1 MEEIKSNEAS
11 GEKDSWFSTAEYR
24 EAISSL
30 AHKITPLHR
39 QMLVAHADAPD
50 CMLSMRQLA
59 TAGGYDQPNVTYS
72 QYGRLGR
79 LVAQALGVEYLE
91 VWTDILGHGFRT
103 ESREVIWEMHP
114 ELVEALVELGWSS
127 RSATHTSLADIAQA
141 EENHDFATSTEREA
155 LVQARIGQGPFRI
168 ALLKYWGTCAVS
180 GVSEPAVL
188 RASHVKPWRDASN
201 TERLDPANGLL
212 LAAHLD
218 ALFDV
223 GLITFEVD
231 GKIRISPLLAAEDMW
246 QLGVL
251 PTLRLRHVAMERDK
265 YMKYH
270 RDFVFRTGV
279 SRDT

>member
-1 MEEIKSNEAS
+1 MEEIKRNEAS
-11 GEKDSWFSTAEYR
+11 GEQDSWFSTAQYR
-24 EAISSL
+24 QAINSL

-50 CMLSMRQLA
+50 CMLSVRQLA
-59 TAGGYDQPNVTYS
+59 AAGGYDHPNVTFS

-79 LVAQALGVEYLE
+79 LLANALGVNDLK
-91 VWTDILGHGFRT
+91 VWTEIIGCGFRT

-114 ELVEALVELGWSS
+114 ELVEALVELGWVTCT
-127 RSATHTSLADIAQA
+127 ATHTSLEDIAQA
-141 EENHDFATSTEREA
+141 QEDHDFATSTEREA

-168 ALLKYWGTCAVS
+168 ELLKYWGACAVS

-201 TERLDPANGLL
+201 SERLDPANGLL
-212 LAAHLD
+212 LSAHLD

-223 GLITFEVD
+223 GLITFDDD
-231 GKIRISPLLAAEDMW
+231 GLIQISPLLAAEDMFK
-246 QLGVL
+246 LGVL
-251 PTLRLRHVAMERDK
+251 PTLRLRHVAIERDE

-270 RDFVFRTGV
+270 RNFVFRAGI
-279 SRDT
+279 SR

>member
-1 MEEIKSNEAS
+1 MEEIKSNEAAS
-11 GEKDSWFSTAEYR
+11 KQDSWFSTAQYR
-24 EAISSL
+24 DAISSL

-50 CMLSMRQLA
+50 CMLSVRQLA
-59 TAGGYDQPNVTYS
+59 TAGGYDHPNVTYS

-79 LVAQALGVEYLE
+79 LIANALGVDGMK
-91 VWTDILGHGFRT
+91 VWTRVIGFDFRA
-103 ESREVIWEMHP
+103 ENRKLIWQMHP
-114 ELVEALVELGWSS
+114 QLVEALVNIGWVKRAAKQSS
-127 RSATHTSLADIAQA
+127 LDDIGKAQ
-141 EENHDFATSTEREA
+141 EDHDFLTSTEREA
-155 LVQARIGQGPFRI
+155 LIQARIGQGPFRI
-168 ALLKYWGTCAVS
+168 ALLKYWGACAVS

-201 TERLDPANGLL
+201 AERLDPANGML

-223 GLITFEVD
+223 GLITFDDD
-231 GKIRISPLLAAEDMW
+231 GKIQISSLLATEDMS

-251 PTLRLRHVAMERDK
+251 PTLRLRHVATERNE

-270 RDFVFRTGV
+270 RDFVFRAGI
-279 SRDT
+279 SR

>member
-1 MEEIKSNEAS
+1 MEEIKSNEAAS
-11 GEKDSWFSTAEYR
+11 KQDSWFSTAQYR
-24 EAISSL
+24 DAINSL

-50 CMLSMRQLA
+50 CMLSVRQLA
-59 TAGGYDQPNVTYS
+59 TAGGYDHPNVTYL

-79 LVAQALGVEYLE
+79 LIANALGVDGMK
-91 VWTDILGHGFRT
+91 VWTRVIGFDFRA
-103 ESREVIWEMHP
+103 ENRKLIWQMHP
-114 ELVEALVELGWSS
+114 QLVEALVNIGWVKRAATQSS
-127 RSATHTSLADIAQA
+127 LDDIGKAQ
-141 EENHDFATSTEREA
+141 EDHDFSTSTEREA

-168 ALLKYWGTCAVS
+168 ALLKYWGACAVS

-201 TERLDPANGLL
+201 AERLDPANGML

-223 GLITFEVD
+223 GLITFDDD
-231 GKIRISPLLAAEDMW
+231 GKIQISSLLATEDMS

-251 PTLRLRHVAMERDK
+251 PTLRLRHVATERNE

-270 RDFVFRTGV
+270 RDFVFRAGI
-279 SRDT
+279 SR